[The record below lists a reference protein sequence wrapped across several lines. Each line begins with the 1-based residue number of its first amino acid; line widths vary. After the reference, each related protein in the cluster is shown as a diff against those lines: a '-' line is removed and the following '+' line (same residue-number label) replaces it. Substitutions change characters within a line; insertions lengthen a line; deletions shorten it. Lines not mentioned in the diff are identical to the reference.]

1 MAKLKLYIDE
11 FDEIDYELIAIHT
24 ALEDYRLAFLINQK
38 LQILLKRKREDF
50 EIESA
55 NGTALLSRFTYE
67 DTNTGAFWSLL
78 QNRGD
83 VTTANVSEDLFGQT
97 DVSFGAQN
105 FLLPEL
111 KRVDYL
117 LQLQD
122 GVQQTAAIVSDLQQ
136 IEWISAAYSVDVSQI
151 KSKNNLIF

>member
-38 LQILLKRKREDF
+38 LQILLTRKREDF
-50 EIESA
+50 EIESS
-55 NGTALLSRFTYE
+55 NGTALLSRFIYE

-83 VTTANVSEDLFGQT
+83 VTTANVSPDLFGQT
-97 DVSFGAQN
+97 DVNFGAQN

-117 LQLQD
+117 LQLQN
-122 GVQQTAAIVSDLQQ
+122 GVQQVSAIVSDLQQ
-136 IEWISAAYSVDVSQI
+136 IEWISAAYTVDVSQI